1 VGPAFTASPPPG
13 SVRVHTD
20 PPPHPAAPGHQESA
34 MPAVPLSDV
43 AVHLR
48 PADNVAVARTTI
60 PAGAELRFDGATLT
74 VPAAV
79 KLGHKFAVR
88 PIREG
93 DPIHKYGQVIG
104 FAGRDIPAG
113 G

>member
-1 VGPAFTASPPPG
+1 
-13 SVRVHTD
+13 
-20 PPPHPAAPGHQESA
+20 

-48 PADNVAVARTTI
+48 PADNVAVARTPI
-60 PAGAELRFDGATLT
+60 PAGTELRFDGATLT

-88 PIREG
+88 PIKEG

-113 G
+113 GHVHTHNVVLGKFERDYAFATQTPPP